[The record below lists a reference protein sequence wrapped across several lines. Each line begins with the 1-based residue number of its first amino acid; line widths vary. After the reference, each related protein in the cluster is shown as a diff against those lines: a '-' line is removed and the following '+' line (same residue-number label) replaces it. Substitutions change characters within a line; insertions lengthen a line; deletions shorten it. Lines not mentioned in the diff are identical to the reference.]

1 MKMTKV
7 VGENATAEAID
18 SGIRIVW
25 RGEFAIWQLLMN

>member
-18 SGIRIVW
+18 SG